1 MSRHGM
7 SYSDAAAVPSATRW
21 ELAYQA
27 FETPEEEVRKFVGR
41 LRGIGADAWN
51 RRSRIVEICS
61 GRGSGLRAWHSLGF
75 HDVVGVDLS
84 PALVAAHT
92 GPGHCVLG
100 DARCL
105 PLARASR
112 DVAIVQGGLHHLA
125 TFEDVALALAEMRR
139 VVVPDGRVVIIEPW
153 STPFL
158 RAVHFL
164 TEKQLLRRLIPTVD
178 VAVENAKPGAME
190 ARGFGYSHARAA
202 NPRIVWC
209 SITGF
214 GQTGPNAEHAGHDLS
229 YLAHS
234 GLLGALKL
242 GRMVLAHIVA
252 TGGIAMTDDLLGQFL
267 GQDILRR
274 LSRRLGEGVFN
285 GALTARIGLA
295 ALEVIRPLPF
305 LAGKPPRVRDVLAEV
320 VRPLLTPKRK
330 DA

>member
-164 TEKQLLRRLIPTVD
+164 TEKQLLRRLIPKFDAFATMT
-178 VAVENAKPGAME
+178 EEESETYFRWLNAPDE
-190 ARGFGYSHARAA
+190 
-202 NPRIVWC
+202 
-209 SITGF
+209 
-214 GQTGPNAEHAGHDLS
+214 L
-229 YLAHS
+229 LALVKRHVS
-234 GLLGALKL
+234 PE
-242 GRMVLAHIVA
+242 V
-252 TGGIAMTDDLLGQFL
+252 
-267 GQDILRR
+267 LRR
-274 LSRRLGEGVFN
+274 RWGK
-285 GALTARIGLA
+285 LTVVGSPLA
-295 ALEVIRPLPF
+295 
-305 LAGKPPRVRDVLAEV
+305 
-320 VRPLLTPKRK
+320 
-330 DA
+330 